1 LWAFLERRTF
11 SMLILG
17 VFVAIIAVVAI
28 VIVGL
33 YNSLIGKK
41 NQVINVFGTVDAL
54 LKKRYDLIPNLVA
67 TVQTYMQF
75 EKDVLSKVTE
85 LRARAI
91 SGKATDDEKI
101 EIDRDISKALRGIMV
116 AVENYPDLKANQ
128 SFLQLQATLNEVEEQ
143 ISAARRAYNSAVTD
157 YNNAVEMFPTNMM
170 AQMMNYK
177 RRTVFEVAPEQREA
191 VDVQKM
197 FKRQ

>member
-1 LWAFLERRTF
+1 
-11 SMLILG
+11 MLILG
-17 VFVAIIAVVAI
+17 VFVAIVAVIAI
-28 VIVGL
+28 VVIGL

-67 TVQTYMQF
+67 TVATYMQY
-75 EKDVLSKVTE
+75 EKEVLSKVTE

-101 EIDRDISKALRGIMV
+101 AIDREISTALRGIMV

-128 SFLQLQATLNEVEEQ
+128 GFLQLQATLNEVEEQ
-143 ISAARRAYNSAVTD
+143 ISAARRAYNAAVTD

-177 RRTVFEVAPEQREA
+177 RRAVFEVAPEEREP

>member
-1 LWAFLERRTF
+1 
-11 SMLILG
+11 MM
-17 VFVAIIAVVAI
+17 VFGIVIAIVAVVAA
-28 VIVGL
+28 VLVGL
-33 YNSLIGKK
+33 YNSLVGKK
-41 NQVINVFGTVDAL
+41 NQVINVFGAIDAL

-67 TVQTYMQF
+67 TVQTYMQY
-75 EKDVLSKVTE
+75 EKEVLTKVTE

-101 EIDRDISKALRGIMV
+101 AIDREISTALRGIMV

-128 SFLQLQATLNEVEEQ
+128 NFLQLQASLNEVEEQ
-143 ISAARRAYNSAVTD
+143 ISAARRAYNAAVTD

-170 AQMMNYK
+170 ARMMNY
-177 RRTVFEVAPEQREA
+177 RRRPVFEISPEEREP

-197 FKRQ
+197 FKRA